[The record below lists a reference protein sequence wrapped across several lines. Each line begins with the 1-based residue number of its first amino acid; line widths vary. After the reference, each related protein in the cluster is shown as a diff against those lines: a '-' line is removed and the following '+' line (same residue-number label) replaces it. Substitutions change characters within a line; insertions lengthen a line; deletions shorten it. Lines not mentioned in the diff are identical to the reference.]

1 MIALARIRC
10 YYTTAYL
17 ASPKGKALAV
27 GVQSSRCPAMKRPE
41 PLSSAYN
48 DALTRH
54 RAAVK
59 RLTEIGN
66 MISRLKGAKLAAEN
80 WKISSNEF
88 DLRRDGGILCGDGNP
103 IMPHAWPTFDQ
114 VADAIKER
122 DAALAQ
128 LKELGLNPADW
139 K

>member
-1 MIALARIRC
+1 M
-10 YYTTAYL
+10 
-17 ASPKGKALAV
+17 
-27 GVQSSRCPAMKRPE
+27 SSHEAAGAAIT
-41 PLSSAYN
+41 AYN

-66 MISRLKGAKLAAEN
+66 LINRLKGAKLAAEN
-80 WKISSNEF
+80 WKIASNEV
-88 DLRRDGGILCGDGNP
+88 DPRRAGGILCGDGIP
-103 IMPHAWPTFDQ
+103 IMPHMWPTFDQ

-122 DAALAQ
+122 DASAAARDAALEQ

>member
-1 MIALARIRC
+1 M
-10 YYTTAYL
+10 
-17 ASPKGKALAV
+17 PDNQAV
-27 GVQSSRCPAMKRPE
+27 GAAIT
-41 PLSSAYN
+41 AYN
-48 DALTRH
+48 DGLTRH

-59 RLTEIGN
+59 RLTKIGN
-66 MISRLKGAKLAAEN
+66 LIGRLQGAKLAAEN

-88 DLRRDGGILCGDGNP
+88 DLRRDGGILCGAGIP
-103 IMPHAWPTFDQ
+103 IMPHMWPTFDQ

-122 DAALAQ
+122 DASAAARDTALAH